1 MLALPLVCL
10 AALCFCG
17 VCVAEDGKDTGI
29 PSWAKVSN
37 EQIAE
42 AKKLGIPVAF
52 ENGFGV
58 KFVLAPRGEFL
69 MGSADDEVGRYP
81 EEGPQHKVTIG
92 KAYYISIHQ
101 TTQGQWKAA
110 MGTTPWDGKRS
121 AVNNPD
127 HAINHVTWDDAM
139 AFCAKLREKDG
150 RSYRLPGEAEWEYA
164 CRAGTTTRYC
174 YGDEIPVKADKPGNA
189 ARTGGRPIIDRLRPI
204 PCDSGFRQDGYFV
217 WCGALIRVGKQ
228 YHLFASRWPEGTG
241 DPKSLVE
248 ILHGYRKHSEIVR
261 ATADNP
267 IGPYKFQEVVLSG
280 RGANFW
286 DGQSCHGP
294 KIVRVNN
301 KFVLF
306 YQGIARNSPLRK
318 IGYAWA
324 DRIEGPWQRC
334 DREIPL
340 TEDANNPAPYV
351 GPDGSVLLVYRTR
364 ELVMHMAKANAFD
377 GDYKSVAE
385 NIFPAGMLED
395 PDLYFVDGQYHMIV
409 EDNQGLLTGSARHG
423 GHLVSQDGIRWKPHD
438 PVKVYTHDL
447 KWTDGTSWTATRRER
462 PTMFND
468 LTGASGNGNP
478 THLITGVLHKG
489 HSWIVVQE
497 IGPE

>member
-1 MLALPLVCL
+1 MGMSYRTLLYLL
-10 AALCFCG
+10 
-17 VCVAEDGKDTGI
+17 
-29 PSWAKVSN
+29 
-37 EQIAE
+37 
-42 AKKLGIPVAF
+42 
-52 ENGFGV
+52 
-58 KFVLAPRGEFL
+58 VLAPAL
-69 MGSADDEVGRYP
+69 QAEVGTALP
-81 EEGPQHKVTIG
+81 KPPVGTGSPQI
-92 KAYYISIHQ
+92 
-101 TTQGQWKAA
+101 
-110 MGTTPWDGKRS
+110 DGKKP
-121 AVNNPD
+121 VN
-127 HAINHVTWDDAM
+127 
-139 AFCAKLREKDG
+139 
-150 RSYRLPGEAEWEYA
+150 AE
-164 CRAGTTTRYC
+164 RT
-174 YGDEIPVKADKPGNA
+174 KA
-189 ARTGGRPIIDRLRPI
+189 RPIIDRLRPI
-204 PCDSGFRQDGYFV
+204 PCDSGFRQDGHFV

-261 ATADNP
+261 AIADNP

-294 KIVRVNN
+294 KIIRVNN

-351 GPDGSVLLVYRTR
+351 GPDGSVLLAYRTR

-377 GDYKSVAE
+377 GDYKTVAE

-423 GHLVSQDGIRWKPHD
+423 GHLVSQDGIRWKPYD